1 MSMVDELVGGILR
14 SEEGFREALRKI
26 LEQDLKVSVPE
37 FCEKTGLSPS
47 TVYKILQ
54 EQREPNLRTVRAV
67 IKGVRKMDTY
77 PGGEFI
83 AVIATKTVLVKIE
96 ERIIQVG
103 ERNVKVKEYPALTM
117 EDAIIAAVK
126 AERDGALAI
135 VCAPII
141 APTIEQILTIPVS
154 VVIPRDSVR
163 RAIEVAASKVL

>member
-1 MSMVDELVGGILR
+1 M
-14 SEEGFREALRKI
+14 RKI
-26 LEQDLKVSVPE
+26 LEQELKVSVPE
-37 FCEKTGLSPS
+37 FCGKTGLSPS

-67 IKGVRKMDTY
+67 IRAVRKMDTY

-141 APTIEQILTIPVS
+141 APTIEQIFTY
-154 VVIPRDSVR
+154 R
-163 RAIEVAASKVL
+163 

>member
-14 SEEGFREALRKI
+14 SEEGFREALRNI
-26 LEQDLKVSVPE
+26 LEQELKISVPE

-54 EQREPNLRTVRAV
+54 EREPNLRTVRAV
-67 IKGVRKMDTY
+67 IKAVRKMDTY
-77 PGGEFI
+77 TGGEFI

-103 ERNVKVKEYPALTM
+103 DRNVKVKEYPALTM

-141 APTIEQILTIPVS
+141 APTIEQILQIPVS
-154 VVIPRDSVR
+154 VVIPRDSVK